1 MNTPKLS
8 TMVVLYT
15 TNMKFDTTEL
25 AKNIPLNANIIKV
38 EKRGIVKRGYSKR
51 DKIKHRITADVTVST
66 SGFGHNSMTIV
77 MMNNGGGAFV
87 NKEITIKI
95 FQNGVFHLTGVLDE
109 AYDICCM
116 NILFSLFLK
125 NPQYIVYV
133 GAITAPRVISRKV
146 VLMNYSAS
154 LNGVKVV
161 PRERLHNT
169 IRDLA
174 NPDIIS
180 SYDPDVYP
188 GVKIRYGP
196 ENRIVKV
203 FRTGKLIITGVTS
216 HEQCIQFVNDLKPL
230 FKSVLATST

>member
-8 TMVVLYT
+8 TMVVLYA
-15 TNMKFDTTEL
+15 TNMKFDTTGL
-25 AKNIPLNANIIKV
+25 ANNIPLTADIIKV
-38 EKRGIVKRGYSKR
+38 EKRGIVKRGQSNR
-51 DKIKHRITADVTVST
+51 DKIKHRVTKTATAVS
-66 SGFGHNSMTIV
+66 SGFGHNSLTIV
-77 MMNNGGGAFV
+77 MMNNGGRKFP

-109 AYDICCM
+109 AYDISCM
-116 NILFSLFLK
+116 NILFSYFLK
-125 NPQYIVYV
+125 NPQHITYIS
-133 GAITAPRVISRKV
+133 ADDISSPRVISRRV
-146 VLMNYSAS
+146 VLMNYTAS
-154 LNGVKVV
+154 LNGIGVI

-169 IRDLA
+169 IRSLA
-174 NPDIIS
+174 NPNIIS

-216 HEQCIQFVNDLKPL
+216 HEQCIEFVNDLDTL
-230 FKSVLATST
+230 FKSALAV